1 MTDDAPSTESTPV
14 GGAVDDPAPPTGDWV
29 LAAYAARMRRARHRY
44 FATLAVVVAAVFAV
58 VSIAWSRG
66 EIANTTLTTVPSAPP
81 SVTLRAPSTTLR
93 SAWTS
98 TDRTAMGTPYWGG
111 TVVTFDQHTVRGRN
125 AVTGAQTWS
134 YRRND
139 RTVCQALQIR
149 GVTVAIYQL
158 HGNCDEVTALSTG
171 TGQRQ
176 WTRTLD
182 ENGQPIFGRPTY
194 QATQYTFLV
203 ITPLVIYAI
212 DPSSGYDRWVF
223 GQQHCTINSAVIGS
237 TGALISQSCD
247 HPPCSGLTYCRN
259 GPQLLLRDPSAGY
272 NNDEKHRAN
281 PDQIL
286 WNVANSTLVP
296 ASADQLVSAIDPAS
310 RRLVVLNAD
319 KGTVQTTRTLT
330 PAPSAVDAVRASP
343 TVNAEILWV
352 GGVTYA
358 IRASDSVVLW
368 AGRTLSPPTVTATDA
383 AAVVG
388 LPDLTQAVLAAPTAT
403 GLTLLDT
410 RSGRPSRDFAV
421 SPPPPGS
428 TVYPYGTGFLVA
440 GPATT
445 VYR

>member
-1 MTDDAPSTESTPV
+1 MTQDAPPNAALGGGGDSPATPP
-14 GGAVDDPAPPTGDWV
+14 DNRV
-29 LAAYAARMRRARHRY
+29 LVAYAARMRRARRRY
-44 FATLAVVVAAVFAV
+44 FATLAVLVAAVLTA

-66 EIANTTLTTVPSAPP
+66 EIANTTLTTVRSAPP
-81 SVTLRAPSTTLR
+81 SVPLQVPSATLRQ
-93 SAWTS
+93 AWTS
-98 TDRTAMGTPYWGG
+98 TDRTAIGTPYWGG

-125 AVTGAQTWS
+125 ATTGTQTWS

-158 HGNCDEVTALSTG
+158 HGNCDEVTALSTD
-171 TGQRQ
+171 TGQRA

-223 GQQHCTINSAVIGS
+223 GQQRCTINSAVLGS

-272 NNDEKHRAN
+272 NNDEKHHAN

-286 WNVANSTLVP
+286 WNVANSALVP
-296 ASADQLVSAIDPAS
+296 ASADQLVSAVDPTTG
-310 RRLVVLNAD
+310 RLVVLNPD
-319 KGTVQTTRTLT
+319 KGTVQTTRALT
-330 PAPSAVDAVRASP
+330 PAPSAVDAVSASP
-343 TVNAEILWV
+343 TVNAELLWV

-358 IRASDSVVLW
+358 VRTSDSVVMW
-368 AGRTLSPPTVTATDA
+368 ASRTLSPPTVTATDA
-383 AAVVG
+383 ASVVG
-388 LPDLTQAVLAAPTAT
+388 LPDLTQAVLAAPTSN
-403 GLTLLDT
+403 GLTLLHT
-410 RSGRPSRDFAV
+410 RSGRPSRNFAV
-421 SPPPPGS
+421 PPPPPGS
-428 TVYPYGTGFLVA
+428 TAYPYGTGFLVA
-440 GPATT
+440 GPTTT